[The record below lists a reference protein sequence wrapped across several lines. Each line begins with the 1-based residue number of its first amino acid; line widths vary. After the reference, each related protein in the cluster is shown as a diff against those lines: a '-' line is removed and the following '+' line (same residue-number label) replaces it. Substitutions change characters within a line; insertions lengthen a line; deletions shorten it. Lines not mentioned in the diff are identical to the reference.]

1 MTYLNNLFILV
12 KMKPRKEENHLNH
25 DKRFFESTRGR
36 MVLALRSGSRTV
48 NDLAAALDLT
58 DNAVRAQLLGLERDG
73 LVVQGKPIKGFRKPH
88 STYYLSDEARHL
100 FPKPY
105 HSLFNRLL
113 DVLKSKISLS
123 ALTEHLSETGRK
135 LGSGQNGNNGLPL
148 DERLAKAV
156 LVLEELGGAPIVVN
170 EENRVVIKSAC
181 CPFADAVSEHP
192 EVCKLAEAAVSEIV
206 GIDAEEKCDRSSG
219 LPRCS
224 FEINLDGENKGQLS

>member
-1 MTYLNNLFILV
+1 MNNLFILV

-36 MVLALRSGSRTV
+36 MVLELRSGSRTV

-58 DNAVRAQLLGLERDG
+58 DNAVRAHLLGLERDG
-73 LVVQGKPIKGFRKPH
+73 LVVQGKPVKGFRKPH

-113 DVLKSKISLS
+113 DVLKAKLS
-123 ALTEHLSETGRK
+123 SRVLTETLSETGRQ
-135 LGSGQNGNNGLPL
+135 LGNGLEGSSDLPL

-156 LVLEELGGAPIVVN
+156 TVLEELGGAPMMTKD
-170 EENRVVIKSAC
+170 ENRVVIKSAC
-181 CPFADAVSEHP
+181 CPFADAVAEHP

-206 GIDAEEKCDRSSG
+206 GIAVQENCDRGSG

-224 FEINLDGENKGQLS
+224 FEIILDGENKGQLI